1 MSRNPEY
8 QFVSTDT
15 DVLVSELVAG
25 YEKITKT
32 TVHPASPEK
41 LFIQWVASILLQER
55 VWNNYTG
62 NQNIPSRA
70 TGENL
75 DSLGEL
81 FYETKRPQA
90 KPAVCTMRFYISE
103 GQNTSILVPAGTR
116 VTDNSGELVWQ
127 TTKDA
132 YVPIGETYVDVSAQC
147 TTKGVIG
154 NGYAIGQITSLVDI
168 DSINYYARCEN
179 ITVSDDGADKANDE
193 DYYTLM
199 RTSMDGYSCAGAR
212 GAYVYFAK
220 KVSTEIADV
229 LPNCPAPGYVNIYL
243 LMDDGTLATQEIKN
257 AVLDACSDETVRPL
271 TDLVSVEDAEQVKY
285 NISFTYYIQR
295 GVSKSATEVEA
306 DVANAVQSY
315 ISWQCGR
322 FGRDIVPD
330 RLREYLYGIGV
341 KRIILNEPVFTV
353 LRDGR
358 DNTVPQVATVGEIEI
373 LNGGYEDE

>member
-15 DVLVSELVAG
+15 DALVSELVAG

-32 TVHPASPEK
+32 TVRPASPEK
-41 LFIQWVASILLQER
+41 LFIQWVASVVLQER

-70 TGENL
+70 TGDNL

-90 KPAVCTMRFYISE
+90 KPAVCTMRFHISKA
-103 GQNTSILVPAGTR
+103 QITSILVPAGTR
-116 VTDNSGELVWQ
+116 VTDNNGEIVWQ

-132 YVPIGETYVDVSAQC
+132 YVPIGETSVDVSAQC
-147 TTKGVIG
+147 AKAGVIG
-154 NGYAIGQITSLVDI
+154 NGYAVGQINSLIDI
-168 DSINYYARCEN
+168 DAIDYYDHCEN

-199 RTSMDGYSCAGAR
+199 RTSMDGYSSAGAR
-212 GAYVYFAK
+212 GAYVYMAK

-229 LPNCPAPGYVNIYL
+229 LPNCPSPGCVNIYV
-243 LMDDGTLATQEIKN
+243 LMNNGTLATEEMKN
-257 AVLDACSDETVRPL
+257 AVSAACSAETVRPL
-271 TDLVSVEDAEQVKY
+271 TDFVSVEDAEQVKY

-295 GVSKSATEVEA
+295 GTTKSATEIEAEVAKAVE
-306 DVANAVQSY
+306 SY
-315 ISWQCGR
+315 VSWQCGKL
-322 FGRDIVPD
+322 GRDIVPD
-330 RLREYLYGIGV
+330 RLREYLYSAGI
-341 KRIILNEPVFTV
+341 KRITLNEPVFTV
-353 LRDGR
+353 LRDGL
-358 DNTVPQVATVGEIEI
+358 DNTVPQVASVGEIEI
-373 LNGGYEDE
+373 INGGYEDE

>member
-15 DVLVSELVAG
+15 DALVSELVTG
-25 YEKITKT
+25 YERITKT

-41 LFIQWVASILLQER
+41 LFIQWIANVILQER

-70 TGENL
+70 TGDNL

-90 KPAVCTMRFYISE
+90 KPAVCTMRFHISE
-103 GQNTSILVPAGTR
+103 VQNTSVLVSAGTR
-116 VTDNSGELVWQ
+116 VTDNGGELVWQ

-132 YVPIGETYVDVSAQC
+132 YVPIGETFVDVPARC
-147 TTKGVIG
+147 TKAGVIG
-154 NGYAIGQITSLVDI
+154 NGYAVGQINSLI
-168 DSINYYARCEN
+168 DMFDYYARCEN

-212 GAYVYFAK
+212 GAYVYIAK

-229 LPNCPAPGYVNIYL
+229 LPNHPAPGRVNIYV
-243 LMDDGTLATQEIKN
+243 LMDDGTLATQEMKK
-257 AVLDACSDETVRPL
+257 AVLEACSAETVRPL

-295 GVSKSATEVEA
+295 SSPKSATEIETEVE
-306 DVANAVQSY
+306 NAVQAY
-315 ISWQCGR
+315 VAWQCGKL
-322 FGRDIVPD
+322 GRDIVPD
-330 RLREYLYGIGV
+330 RLREYLYGAGI
-341 KRIILNEPVFTV
+341 KRVVLNEPAFTV
-353 LRDGR
+353 LRNGL
-358 DNTVPQVATVGEIEI
+358 DNTVPQVASIGTINI
-373 LNGGYEDE
+373 INGGYEDE

>member
-15 DVLVSELVAG
+15 DALVSELVAG

-32 TVHPASPEK
+32 TVRPASPEK
-41 LFIQWVASILLQER
+41 LFIQWVASVILQER

-70 TGENL
+70 TGDDL

-90 KPAVCTMRFYISE
+90 KPAVCTMRFHISE
-103 GQNTSILVPAGTR
+103 PQTTSILVPAGTR
-116 VTDNSGELVWQ
+116 VTDSSGEIVWQ

-132 YVPIGETYVDVSAQC
+132 YVPIGETSVEVPVECA
-147 TTKGVIG
+147 TAGVVG
-154 NGYAIGQITSLVDI
+154 NGYAVGQINSLI
-168 DSINYYARCEN
+168 DVFDYYARCEN

-212 GAYVYFAK
+212 GAYVYIAK

-229 LPNCPAPGYVNIYL
+229 LPNCPAPGCVNIYL
-243 LMDDGTLATQEIKN
+243 LMDDGTLATEEMKN
-257 AVLDACSDETVRPL
+257 AVLAACSEENARPL
-271 TDLVSVEDAEQVKY
+271 SDFVSVVDAEQVEY

-295 GVSKSATEVEA
+295 GTGKSAIEIEA
-306 DVANAVQSY
+306 DVANAVQNY
-315 ISWQCGR
+315 VAWQCGK

-330 RLREYLYGIGV
+330 KLREYLYSAGI
-341 KRIILNEPVFTV
+341 KRITLNEPAFAV
-353 LRDGR
+353 LRDGK
-358 DNTVPQVATVGEIEI
+358 DNTVPQVARIGEINVI
-373 LNGGYEDE
+373 NGGYEDE

>member
-15 DVLVSELVAG
+15 DALVSELVAG

-32 TVHPASPEK
+32 TVRPASPEK
-41 LFIQWVASILLQER
+41 LFIQWVASVILQER

-70 TGENL
+70 TGDNL

-81 FYETKRPQA
+81 FYETNRPQA
-90 KPAVCTMRFYISE
+90 KPAVCTMRFHISE
-103 GQNTSILVPAGTR
+103 AQNTSILVPAGTR
-116 VTDNSGELVWQ
+116 VTDNSGEIVWQ
-127 TTKDA
+127 TKQDA
-132 YVPIGETYVDVSAQC
+132 YVPIGETFVDVPVQC
-147 TTKGVIG
+147 ATSGVIG
-154 NGYAIGQITSLVDI
+154 NGYAVGQITSLIDVDVI
-168 DSINYYARCEN
+168 DYYARCEN

-212 GAYVYFAK
+212 GAYIYIAK

-229 LPNCPAPGYVNIYL
+229 LPNCPAPGCVNIYL
-243 LMDDGTLATQEIKN
+243 LMDDGSLATQEMKN
-257 AVLDACSDETVRPL
+257 AVLDACSAETARPL
-271 TDLVSVEDAEQVKY
+271 TDLVSVADAEQVRY

-295 GVSKSATEVEA
+295 GVSKSATEIEA
-306 DVANAVQSY
+306 EVANAVQSY
-315 ISWQCGR
+315 VSWQCGK

-330 RLREYLYGIGV
+330 RLREYLYGAGI
-341 KRIILNEPVFTV
+341 KRITLNEPRFTV
-353 LRDGR
+353 LRDGM
-358 DNTVPQVATVGEIEI
+358 DNTVPQVASVGEIEI
-373 LNGGYEDE
+373 INGGYEDE